1 MPPSFAYGKQC
12 GDNKTN
18 PEEYWNFCF
27 REMHYR
33 GKALGYM
40 ELGTAFDTWRCT
52 NGLQKTVGHERWWE
66 RDRDLFFQLCAA
78 AHVKIGRSDAG
89 LKRALKAF
97 WLDHGEEVLDI
108 LSNWLRRGDAHTLQ
122 AGQLPAAAVEEI
134 RRARQQEDGRA
145 GWWPVHGPDLDQ
157 VCLTGVITEERMLEE
172 WVASKSDNAASRRFF
187 VAEYEARRVSI
198 RPAAVIYRRK
208 SQRDGDA
215 RREIVAAAAPRA
227 VRRGPGERPELAS
240 ATQSARG
247 PASSAD
253 CDWEAGDDQDWLSE
267 HLSEHGLLS
276 NGDEGAHG
284 RHLLRLSTHEEVRAG
299 AGAETTLPPLR
310 GDDAVR
316 AATRT
321 GSAASPASP
330 ASTAPAASTA
340 AAAAARLLAPP
351 LATQQNKR
359 SAAPA
364 SPAPTTAVAAP
375 PAFSAAT
382 SMVLPAPPHATQQ
395 NMRSAAPASPA
406 PEAGDGGDGGESE
419 GGSEGG
425 GGDPGM
431 DDGDSRNADSAGRC
445 VNLCTFK
452 RVVVERLHSASR
464 SLPGL

>member
-1 MPPSFAYGKQC
+1 M
-12 GDNKTN
+12 
-18 PEEYWNFCF
+18 
-27 REMHYR
+27 
-33 GKALGYM
+33 GYM

-172 WVASKSDNAASRRFF
+172 WGASKSDNAASRRFF

-240 ATQSARG
+240 ATRAQSARG

-253 CDWEAGDDQDWLSE
+253 RGWEAGDDEDW
-267 HLSEHGLLS
+267 LSEHGLLS
-276 NGDEGAHG
+276 NGDEGADG
-284 RHLLRLSTHEEVRAG
+284 SHLLGLIAHEEERAG

-310 GDDAVR
+310 GDGAIR

-431 DDGDSRNADSAGRC
+431 DDGDSRNADSEGGGEGGGGDIGMDDGDSRDADSARRC